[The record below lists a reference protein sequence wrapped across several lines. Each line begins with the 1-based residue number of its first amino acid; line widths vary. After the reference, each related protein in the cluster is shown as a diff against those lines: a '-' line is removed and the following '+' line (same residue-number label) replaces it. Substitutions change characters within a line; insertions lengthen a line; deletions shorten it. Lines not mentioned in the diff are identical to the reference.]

1 MGNIFFFF
9 AQNMRFS
16 PWWKFRLWSS
26 WLYCW
31 LAW

>member
-1 MGNIFFFF
+1 MGNNFFF

-16 PWWKFRLWSS
+16 PQRKFRLWSS

-31 LAW
+31 VAC